1 MRYKSTPE
9 NTIYKSKFTQKLMRI
24 KKAFDSSMYD
34 DVIKS
39 GWEATGFKINISDSD
54 VSSFSFT
61 EEFKAFFRAEASHQD
76 PE

>member
-1 MRYKSTPE
+1 MS
-9 NTIYKSKFTQKLMRI
+9 
-24 KKAFDSSMYD
+24 D